1 MCFHVVGEVGSGQE
15 MDWGRS
21 RLVFVMQLI
30 RHVVSVRADICVE
43 VSDLGDDGNGTR
55 CVFVSASRFGY
66 GSLVGGKRVGL
77 Q

>member
-1 MCFHVVGEVGSGQE
+1 MFSRG
-15 MDWGRS
+15 WGGRQWP
-21 RLVFVMQLI
+21 RNGLGKEQ
-30 RHVVSVRADICVE
+30 VSFCHATYKACGVCSCRYICVE